1 MNPMASNSAG
11 HVLTA
16 PFNKSIKVTGHHSE
30 KLTSDAGVLLLR
42 SLFMLTGLTARLA
55 AILTDSRIPGR
66 ITHRFDELLQSVL
79 LLLAQGRMRQR
90 DMRRLRHDPAMRLA
104 VSMKAGMGGLKD
116 GKPLAS
122 QPTISRLLRR
132 LGTKK
137 NLARLSDFVTTF
149 AMERLL
155 HARGGKRYDTLVM
168 DIDGLPVDAH
178 GRQQGSAYNGHYKRN
193 IFLPLIASCAE
204 TGDMLGAT
212 LRRGNAHVLNDCYNF
227 IKKIALRLRT
237 DVARKVIVRLDAA
250 FNSGA
255 LCSKLERIWIGYIMR
270 LKENDVLAAV
280 AEPYLSGVQ
289 PEEEQ
294 CYAIPR
300 PVLGARAA
308 RRLGGAA
315 ESRGPVPRALL
326 PDYRSRRARLL
337 GGGDPASLSQKG

>member
-1 MNPMASNSAG
+1 MNTLKVNPMASNSAG

-55 AILTDSRIPGR
+55 AVLSDSRIPGR

-90 DMRRLRHDPAMRLA
+90 DMRRLRHDPAMRPVA
-104 VSMKAGMGGLKD
+104 SMKAGIGGLED

-250 FNSGA
+250 FNSG
-255 LCSKLERIWIGYIMR
+255 EVM
-270 LKENDVLAAV
+270 
-280 AEPYLSGVQ
+280 Q
-289 PEEEQ
+289 
-294 CYAIPR
+294 
-300 PVLGARAA
+300 
-308 RRLGGAA
+308 
-315 ESRGPVPRALL
+315 
-326 PDYRSRRARLL
+326 
-337 GGGDPASLSQKG
+337 

>member
-1 MNPMASNSAG
+1 MASNSAG

-16 PFNKSIKVTGHHSE
+16 PFNKSIKVTEHHSE
-30 KLTSDAGVLLLR
+30 KLTSDAGVILLR

-55 AILTDSRIPGR
+55 AVLTDSRIPGR

-90 DMRRLRHDPAMRLA
+90 DIRRLRHEAAMHPVA
-104 VSMKAGMGGLKD
+104 SMKAGMGGLKD

-122 QPTISRLLRR
+122 QPTKFRLLRR

-178 GRQQGSAYNGHYKRN
+178 ARQQGSAYNGHYKRN

-204 TGDMLGAT
+204 TGDMRLAT
-212 LRRGNAHVLNDCYNF
+212 LRRGKAHVLNDCYDF
-227 IKKIALRLRT
+227 IKKITIRLRT

-255 LCSKLERIWIGYIMR
+255 LCS
-270 LKENDVLAAV
+270 
-280 AEPYLSGVQ
+280 
-289 PEEEQ
+289 
-294 CYAIPR
+294 
-300 PVLGARAA
+300 
-308 RRLGGAA
+308 
-315 ESRGPVPRALL
+315 
-326 PDYRSRRARLL
+326 
-337 GGGDPASLSQKG
+337 

>member
-1 MNPMASNSAG
+1 MASNSAG

-16 PFNKSIKVTGHHSE
+16 PFNKSVKVTGHHSE

-55 AILTDSRIPGR
+55 AVLSDSRIPGR

-90 DMRRLRHDPAMRLA
+90 DMRRLRHEAAMRLA
-104 VSMKAGMGGLKD
+104 ASMKAGMGD

-178 GRQQGSAYNGHYKRN
+178 ARQQAVPITGTTSATSSCLLLPVVRKPVTCWRHAASWQCACRKRLLQLYQEDGSQAANGCGPEGDRAVGRGPLTVERYAVSWSGFGSA
-193 IFLPLIASCAE
+193 
-204 TGDMLGAT
+204 T
-212 LRRGNAHVLNDCYNF
+212 
-227 IKKIALRLRT
+227 
-237 DVARKVIVRLDAA
+237 
-250 FNSGA
+250 
-255 LCSKLERIWIGYIMR
+255 
-270 LKENDVLAAV
+270 
-280 AEPYLSGVQ
+280 
-289 PEEEQ
+289 
-294 CYAIPR
+294 
-300 PVLGARAA
+300 
-308 RRLGGAA
+308 
-315 ESRGPVPRALL
+315 
-326 PDYRSRRARLL
+326 
-337 GGGDPASLSQKG
+337 